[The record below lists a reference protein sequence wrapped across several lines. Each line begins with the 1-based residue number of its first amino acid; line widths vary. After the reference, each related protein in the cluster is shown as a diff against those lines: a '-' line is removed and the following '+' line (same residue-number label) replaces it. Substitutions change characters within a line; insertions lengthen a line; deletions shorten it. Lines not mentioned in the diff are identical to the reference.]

1 MAHDFKTLSWEVKD
15 RIGIITFTRPE
26 QRNPFSQEFKDD
38 LLALMRQIQFDD
50 SLGAVIM
57 TGEGGYFSAGG
68 DLKGMNAGPRRTDAD
83 RRRMY
88 QLHDW
93 FQALLN
99 LEVPV
104 IAAVDGPAYGGGFGL
119 ALGADFVLASDRA
132 RFCCVFSRI
141 GLVPDVG
148 CLFTLPRIVG
158 LQKAK
163 EIAYTARPIFADEA
177 KALGIAMEVHPPET
191 LMDEAMKLARRLTMA
206 STPAIGA
213 TKRILN
219 QSFNLDAHAMVEME
233 AAAQAIFFTTDYH
246 KDAIRRFVEK
256 EPLAF
261 NWEAM
266 DKADNG

>member
-1 MAHDFKTLSWEVKD
+1 MSHQFETLSWEVRD

-26 QRNPFSQEFKDD
+26 QRNPFSQAFKDD

-50 SLGAVIM
+50 TLGAVIM
-57 TGEGGYFSAGG
+57 TGSGGAFSAGG
-68 DLKGMNAGPRRTDAD
+68 DLKGMNTGPRSADAD

-93 FQALLN
+93 FQVLLN

-104 IAAVDGPAYGGGFGL
+104 IAAVDGAAYGGGFGL
-119 ALGADFVLASDRA
+119 ALGADFVLASTRA

-163 EIAYTARPIFADEA
+163 EIAYTARPIPADEA
-177 KALGIAMEVHPPET
+177 KALGIAMEVHPPED
-191 LMDEAMKLARRLTMA
+191 LLDAALALAGRLVHA
-206 STPAIGA
+206 STPALGA

-219 QSFNLDAHAMVEME
+219 QSYNLDAHALIEME
-233 AAAQAIFFTTDYH
+233 AAAQAVFFQTDYH
-246 KDAIRRFVEK
+246 KDAVRRFIDK

-266 DKADNG
+266 DKAENG